1 MITSGVYLFK
11 SEKEATPLA
20 EKIEQETKKIE
31 TELAKRRKCLLLR
44 YSLSRGEITA
54 SPVAAVQQSVMQ
66 ATYKATV
73 KVAENEPAVIS
84 SDDDMEENAEVITL
98 PDNTA
103 VVETE
108 EVAQDYPEVEFC

>member
-1 MITSGVYLFK
+1 
-11 SEKEATPLA
+11 
-20 EKIEQETKKIE
+20 
-31 TELAKRRKCLLLR
+31 
-44 YSLSRGEITA
+44 
-54 SPVAAVQQSVMQ
+54 MQ

-108 EVAQDYPEVEFC
+108 EVAAGLSGSGFC